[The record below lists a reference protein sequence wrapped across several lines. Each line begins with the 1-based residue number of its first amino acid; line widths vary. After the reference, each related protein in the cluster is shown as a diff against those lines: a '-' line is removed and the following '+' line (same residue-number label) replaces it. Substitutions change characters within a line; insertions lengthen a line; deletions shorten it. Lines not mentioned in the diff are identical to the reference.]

1 MKKLLLASTAL
12 VGASMLAAGP
22 AAAAPVAASDSFDLT
37 LGGWIRIAAY
47 STSQDISSGLNPAT
61 GAALAGKT
69 SSGRGYRIYQP
80 ETEVWVK
87 GSKKGDNGLMYGFE
101 IELNAASTDATT
113 SDESW
118 IFVSNDAWGRVEI
131 GDQDDVG
138 NRMTIDPGTSAVL
151 KGNGGFYGGIGVQ
164 QWFNFGAE
172 GAGQGVSPTRIDLEV
187 SYEGS
192 GQDATKV
199 IYFTPRFS
207 GFQLG
212 ASFTPDG
219 GQSGFT
225 RDADNDGDLEQIINL
240 AANYVGKFGDV
251 GFSAG
256 GAWWTGQGEVAAPAG
271 GVSTNDM
278 DMWRVGAKVDFA
290 GFSVAAA
297 YMDLGTTG
305 VTSANS
311 ALGADS
317 GDYWTLGASYTTGPW
332 GFSVGYFDSQ
342 KNRGTGVAAA
352 ARDFEL
358 NWLAFGASYTVA
370 PGWSLLADLSFIS
383 LDNISGTSHDND
395 GHTFGVSSNF
405 FF

>member
-22 AAAAPVAASDSFDLT
+22 AAAAPVSAGDSFDLT

-47 STSQDISSGLNPAT
+47 SVSQDISSGLNPTT
-61 GAALAGKT
+61 GAALAGTT

-87 GSKKGDNGLMYGFE
+87 GKKTGDNGLTYGFE
-101 IELNAASTDATT
+101 IELNAASTDATS

-118 IFVSNDAWGRVEI
+118 IFVSSDSWGRVEI
-131 GDQDDVG
+131 GDQDGAG

-151 KGNGGFYGGIGVQ
+151 KGNGAFYGGIGVQ
-164 QWFNFGAE
+164 QWFNFGTSV
-172 GAGQGVSPTRIDLEV
+172 VSRIDQEV
-187 SYEGS
+187 VLEGS

-212 ASFTPDG
+212 AAFTPDG

-225 RDADNDGDLEQIINL
+225 RDADNDGDFEEILEL

-256 GAWWTGQGEVAAPAG
+256 GAWWTGTGEVAAPAG
-271 GVSTNDM
+271 GATTNDM

-290 GFSVAAA
+290 GFSVSGA
-297 YMDLGTTG
+297 YMDLGKTG
-305 VTSANS
+305 VTTANS
-311 ALGADS
+311 ALGADA
-317 GDYWTLGASYTTGPW
+317 GEWWAGAVSYTTGPW
-332 GFSVGYFDSQ
+332 GFSVGYFEGEL
-342 KNRGTGVAAA
+342 NRGTAVAAA
-352 ARDFEL
+352 ARNSNVD
-358 NWLAFGASYTVA
+358 WLAFGATYTVA
-370 PGWSLLADLSFIS
+370 PGWALLADLSFINV
-383 LDNISGTSHDND
+383 DNISSTSHDND
-395 GHTFGVSSNF
+395 GHVFGVSSNF